1 MPIVWMATSSKK
13 ETKQKMNFL
22 AMQNNNAIAINE
34 EDISIDEH
42 ESIHTPQYEENF
54 NGIMKL
60 KRGPRRRIYAGE
72 KCSVCRA
79 DGTGFNYGAL
89 TCNPCKSFFRRT
101 ILENNL
107 SQRCEI
113 ADSGKQ
119 CDIKLRRFCAGC
131 RLRQCLDSGMRANY
145 VRELNMK
152 RMKRRVSKLPSNNR
166 LSRFSEIL
174 DPFQE
179 NFLSIVEGF
188 WLAYRDFPMLANE
201 DSLIRTDFGLGLVM
215 LVNDY
220 QMVHKTTQDS
230 IVRLESR
237 FRRFVLPDPS
247 NVSGLAGLDFVK
259 DLINHHV
266 LLSNL
271 LLSMLP
277 NTRWQKLTCQTK
289 RRVLVGSA
297 IEISLMR
304 FAARY
309 SSTILGLK
317 NLPEIPEA
325 LFEFASR
332 CGLSKAFVCDTLNIM
347 GEFAALG
354 LDSYEESLLACVAA
368 VSPDR
373 QIETDFD
380 YEVFKALQETMMM
393 TLRIKFHISERPDSF
408 LGEIASY
415 LTRLRKYSREYQPL
429 WEKFIYH
436 RNIIITQG
444 GNENK
449 PSRCGIEFI
458 CN

>member
-1 MPIVWMATSSKK
+1 
-13 ETKQKMNFL
+13 MNFL
-22 AMQNNNAIAINE
+22 AMQNANISMMPE
-34 EDISIDEH
+34 EEELIVDEQ
-42 ESIHTPQYEENF
+42 ETIITTPEYEENF

-72 KCSVCRA
+72 KCSVCGA

-107 SQRCEI
+107 SQHCEI
-113 ADSGKQ
+113 ADTGKQ

-152 RMKRRVSKLPSNNR
+152 RMKRRVGKLPAKNR

-188 WLAYRDFPMLANE
+188 WLAYRDFPMLTNE
-201 DSLIRTDFGLGLVM
+201 QSLIRTDFGLGLVM
-215 LVNDY
+215 LSNDY
-220 QMVHKTTQDS
+220 KMVHKTTQDA

-237 FRRFVLPDPS
+237 FRRFKLPDP
-247 NVSGLAGLDFVK
+247 NIANGLAGLEFIK

-266 LLSNL
+266 LLANL

-277 NTRWQKLTCQTK
+277 NTRWQKLTDHTK

-309 SSTILGLK
+309 SSLILEMA
-317 NLPEIPEA
+317 NLPEIPDA
-325 LFEFASR
+325 LFKIAHR
-332 CGLSKAFVCDTLNIM
+332 CGLSESFVKDTLETM
-347 GEFAALG
+347 GMFAALG
-354 LDSYEESLLACVAA
+354 LDSYEESLLASVAA

-373 QIETDFD
+373 GIETEFDF
-380 YEVFKALQETMMM
+380 EILSALQETMMM
-393 TLRIKFHISERPDSF
+393 TLRIKFHISERPESF
-408 LGEIASY
+408 LGRIVAF
-415 LTRLRKYSREYQPL
+415 LTRLRKYAHEQQPL

-436 RNIIITQG
+436 RNIIMTPSAL
-444 GNENK
+444 ENK
-449 PSRCGIEFI
+449 PSRCGIDYI
-458 CN
+458 CQSADLLSRP